1 MMRAALVSPET
12 VRAVEETAERDERP
26 ETFSVAPFTNPL
38 AVMLVEETL
47 ARELVALTE
56 RVPADTAPLVVSD
69 PTVAAPDAFNVFRFV
84 APETVRAVLETLA
97 RELVAETVRVVKL
110 GVAETLMVALVVP
123 EIETLVPAV
132 RREAMFW
139 KVGVPEPWEVKS
151 WFTDPTAE
159 KAYAEPS
166 EKATEPAEPMVDAFV
181 PPRATPR
188 IPLVMALAE
197 MAIDE
202 VETEVILPFASTV
215 MVGTTVAEPYEPE
228 VTPEL
233 ARVKAPEEFKVAS
246 PERAFVTQ
254 SVPEP
259 IKMLPAVA
267 VVEPRETP
275 LILATVGFGYE
286 PERSPPAEPPGVT
299 PVIVVVASEVI
310 LPSASTVA
318 RRVWVA
324 PPYEP
329 AETAVAASSL
339 APMTPAGR

>member
-1 MMRAALVSPET
+1 VVEPVETFKLAAFTNPLAVMLVPEALARVVLPVTLSAAPALMSPEVVRAVPDALVKLMRAALVSPET

-26 ETFSVAPFTNPL
+26 ETFRVAPFTNPL

-47 ARELVALTE
+47 ARVE
-56 RVPADTAPLVVSD
+56 VPV
-69 PTVAAPDAFNVFRFV
+69 
-84 APETVRAVLETLA
+84 
-97 RELVAETVRVVKL
+97 TVRVVKL

-151 WFTDPTAE
+151 WLAEPTAE

-166 EKATEPAEPMVDAFV
+166 EKETEPAEPMVDAFV
-181 PPRATPR
+181 PPLATPR
-188 IPLVMALAE
+188 TPLVIWLAE
-197 MAIDE
+197 MAILE

-215 MVGTTVAEPYEPE
+215 MVGTTVAEPYDPA
-228 VTPEL
+228 VAPEL
-233 ARVKAPEEFKVAS
+233 ARVKAPEEFTVAS
-246 PERAFVTQ
+246 PERAWVTQ

-259 IKMLPAVA
+259 TKMFPAVA
-267 VVEPRETP
+267 VVEPRATP
-275 LILATVGFGYE
+275 LILATVGFGKV

-318 RRVWVA
+318 RRV
-324 PPYEP
+324 
-329 AETAVAASSL
+329 
-339 APMTPAGR
+339 